1 MFAGK
6 VSWKVYGMSKTGL
19 IMAGKELAK
28 HGVVS
33 GASGNLSFRRGERIT
48 ITRTRAFLGS
58 LTENDFVE
66 VHIGE
71 DNPIASGDLEIH
83 QAIYTTSHERYV
95 FHAHGTY
102 ITVLSF
108 LQDWIEPMDIE
119 GRALNPRVAIVEG
132 EYGSEKL
139 KTKIA
144 SEIAR
149 NSTVIVRGHGV
160 YAGGKSWR
168 ELTARLISLEQS
180 CRILYYHHL
189 LSK

>member
-1 MFAGK
+1 MGK
-6 VSWKVYGMSKTGL
+6 SGL
-19 IMAGKELAK
+19 IMAGKELARY
-28 HGVVS
+28 GVVS

-58 LTENDFVE
+58 LTESDFVE

-71 DNPIASGDLEIH
+71 DSPIASGDLEIH
-83 QAIYTTSHERYV
+83 QAIYRTSDERYV
-95 FHAHGTY
+95 FHVHGTY

-108 LQDWIEPMDIE
+108 LQDRIEPMDTE
-119 GRALNPRVAIVEG
+119 GRALNPRVSVVEG
-132 EYGSEKL
+132 EYGSEEL
-139 KTKIA
+139 TVKIA
-144 SEIAR
+144 EEISE

-180 CRILYYHHL
+180 CKILYYHQL
-189 LSK
+189 LPK